1 MNIISAVA
9 IAFVLDILFGDP
21 IKIPHIVVAIGKLI
35 SLLEKGIRKL
45 LPKTNGAE
53 IFGGALMAVL
63 VCGVSFGFG
72 FAVLWLCG
80 LVHPLLR
87 LAAESFFCWQCLA
100 MKSLKDAGIYIYD
113 ALKTGDIEKSR
124 EAVGRIVGRD
134 VSQLD
139 EPAIRRAAVESV
151 AESTV
156 DGVISPLIYMI
167 IGGAPLAMVY
177 KAINTM
183 DSMVG
188 YKNDKYMYFGRVPA
202 HIDDVANFIPA
213 RIGGVLMVLAAFI
226 CGFDGKNSWR
236 IFRRD
241 RLKHKSPNSAHAESA
256 VAGALHVRLA
266 GNSYYFGKL
275 VEKPYQGD
283 DDRPI
288 ADDDIKNTIK
298 MMYCASAVMFV
309 ICIAARGAFLWL

>member
-63 VCGVSFGFG
+63 VCGASLCFG

-188 YKNDKYMYFGRVPA
+188 YKNDRYMYFGRVPA

-288 ADDDIKNTIK
+288 ADEDIKNTIK

-309 ICIAARGAFLWL
+309 ICIAARGAFLWI